1 MAIEIS
7 SNPQDVTASTNWLT
21 RLQAMRWLWLP
32 TFLFIVTRI
41 GVALAIYL
49 GAILMTDAS
58 APPPYHLRPFDN
70 VFIDALGSRWDTG
83 FYVSIVEE
91 GYILHDVPLPNAA
104 FFPLLPLIIQAVT
117 SLVGDELVAGIMVSN
132 VALWLAAI
140 LFYCLVEMSWG
151 TKVASRAVWYMLI
164 FPMAFF
170 GSAIYSESL
179 FLLTA
184 IGALYF
190 ARRGYWESAA
200 LLGIAATLTRFVG
213 LIVAPMLLLEWWMQW
228 QAAKDGRN
236 ERKRP
241 SPFTLLAPLATPLG
255 TGAFMFYLWRKFGNP
270 LAFMDASSAWGRVPQ
285 SPLATIASLFQTP
298 TEGWWRALM
307 GGHIHLDNWLDF
319 SFVVVFLVLGLVLLY
334 ERRWSEGVFV
344 MLGVI
349 IPFSSGLLMSQRRY
363 MWVLFPA
370 FILLARWGDR
380 PWVDKLITTISLT
393 GLAIFTALFANGYWV
408 A

>member
-1 MAIEIS
+1 MAIEVS
-7 SNPQDVTASTNWLT
+7 SPRQEVVTKVNWRA
-21 RLQAMRWLWLP
+21 RLQALRWVWLP
-32 TFLFIVTRI
+32 TVAFVVTRL
-41 GVALAIYL
+41 GVVLAIYL
-49 GAILMTDAS
+49 GAVLITES
-58 APPPYHLRPFDN
+58 SSPPPYHLRPPDN
-70 VFIDALGSRWDTG
+70 IFVDALGSRWDTG

-104 FFPLLPLIIQAVT
+104 FFPLLPLLMKAV
-117 SLVGDELVAGIMVSN
+117 LPLAGDELVAGMVVSN
-132 VALWLAAI
+132 VALWLAVI
-140 LFYCLVEMSWG
+140 LFYCLVQMSWG
-151 TKVASRAVWYMLI
+151 AKVADRAVWYMLI

-170 GSAIYSESL
+170 GSAVYTESL

-200 LLGIAATLTRFVG
+200 LMGIAATLTRFVG

-228 QAAKDGRN
+228 RAAKDEGG
-236 ERKRP
+236 KRP
-241 SPFTLLAPLATPLG
+241 SLLALLAPLATPLG

-285 SPLATIASLFQTP
+285 NPLVTIGELFHAP
-298 TEGWWRALM
+298 AGGWWPALM
-307 GGHIHLDNWLDF
+307 AGQIHLDNWIDF
-319 SFVVVFLVLGLVLLY
+319 SFVLVFLILGLVLLY

-344 MLGVI
+344 LLGVI

-363 MWVLFPA
+363 MWVLFPV
-370 FILLARWGDR
+370 FILLARWGER
-380 PWVDKLITTISLT
+380 PWVDKLVTAVSLV

>member
-1 MAIEIS
+1 MTIEIS
-7 SNPQDVTASTNWLT
+7 AQQPEMPANVSWTA
-21 RLQAMRWLWLP
+21 RLQAVQWLWLP
-32 TFLFIVTRI
+32 TVVFVVTRI

-49 GAILMTDAS
+49 GAILIPESS
-58 APPPYHLRPFDN
+58 APPPYHLRPPDN
-70 VFIDALGSRWDTG
+70 IFVDALGSRWDTG

-104 FFPLLPLIIQAVT
+104 FFPLLPLIMQALT
-117 SLVGDELVAGIMVSN
+117 PLVGDELVAGIIISN

-151 TKVASRAVWYMLI
+151 KKVAGRAVWYMLI

-170 GSAIYSESL
+170 GSAVYTESL
-179 FLLTA
+179 FLLTT

-200 LLGIAATLTRFVG
+200 LLGIAAALTRFVG

-228 QAAKDGRN
+228 RVARDDVG
-236 ERKRP
+236 KRP
-241 SPFTLLAPLATPLG
+241 SLFALLAPISTPLG
-255 TGAFMFYLWRKFGNP
+255 TGAFMFYLWRKFGDP
-270 LAFMDASSAWGRVPQ
+270 LAFMEASSAWGRVPQ
-285 SPLATIASLFQTP
+285 SPLTTIADLFQTP
-298 TEGWWRALM
+298 VEGWWNALM
-307 GGHIHLDNWLDF
+307 AGHIHLDNWIDF
-319 SFVVVFLVLGLVLLY
+319 SFVIVFLILGLVLLY

-363 MWVLFPA
+363 MWVLFPV

-380 PWVDKLITTISLT
+380 PWVDKLVTTVSLI